1 MTAVTRAA
9 SSAKSAKLQLA
20 TFDLGELRLA
30 LEISQIQEIMRD
42 VTITHVPESAPEV
55 SGVIN
60 LRGEVA
66 TIIDL
71 RRVLGL
77 PPAPAG
83 VNARTLI
90 VRSQGESIGLIV
102 DRVADI
108 TAVDHHEI
116 VPPPPNVGRVDGRFI
131 RGVCPR
137 ESEIIV
143 VLELEQVLSTPTS
156 ERNHLG

>member
-1 MTAVTRAA
+1 MQPPRSVAGGE
-9 SSAKSAKLQLA
+9 LQLA
-20 TFDLGELRLA
+20 TFYLGELCLA
-30 LEISQIQEIMRD
+30 VEIDKIQEITRD
-42 VTITHVPESAPEV
+42 VTITRVPESSSEV

-83 VNARTLI
+83 VVSRTLI
-90 VRSQGESIGLIV
+90 VRSQGESIGLTV

-108 TAVDHHEI
+108 TAVRNADI
-116 VPPPPNVGRVDGRFI
+116 LPAPPNVGRVNERFI

-137 ESEIIV
+137 ETEIIV
-143 VLELEQVLSTPTS
+143 VLNLEEALSTFRP
-156 ERNHLG
+156 NGVHDV

>member
-1 MTAVTRAA
+1 MTVATRPAAVALGD
-9 SSAKSAKLQLA
+9 KLQLA
-20 TFDLGELRLA
+20 TFYLGDICLA
-30 LEISQIQEIMRD
+30 LDIGQIQEITRD
-42 VTITHVPESAPEV
+42 VRITHVPYAPPEV

-60 LRGEVA
+60 LRGEVS

-77 PPAPAG
+77 PPAPSEE
-83 VNARTLI
+83 NRRTLI

-108 TAVDHHEI
+108 TAVDASE
-116 VPPPPNVGRVDGRFI
+116 VVQPPPNVGRVDGQFI

-137 ESEIIV
+137 KSEIIV
-143 VLELEQVLSTPTS
+143 VLELEQVLSTS
-156 ERNHLG
+156 HVMQNHSA

>member
-1 MTAVTRAA
+1 MTVATRSAAVALGEKTR
-9 SSAKSAKLQLA
+9 LA
-20 TFDLGELRLA
+20 TFYLGDICLA
-30 LEISQIQEIMRD
+30 VDIGQIQEIMRD
-42 VTITHVPESAPEV
+42 VRITRVPYAPPVV

-60 LRGEVA
+60 LRGEVS

-77 PPAPAG
+77 PPAPSA
-83 VNARTLI
+83 VNRRTLI

-108 TAVDHHEI
+108 TAVDASEI
-116 VPPPPNVGRVDGRFI
+116 VPPPPNVGRVDGHFI

-137 ESEIIV
+137 ESE
-143 VLELEQVLSTPTS
+143 
-156 ERNHLG
+156 